1 MKTKL
6 LVAIALLLSFER
18 ANCLANAL
26 FYQQQEET
34 HQEGEEEEGEI
45 LLKIKPSVKTAVFND
60 NDIVY
65 NVNIKSTYKIKQ
77 DGKVSYLL
85 RDAFGKTMH
94 TAAKEVKIGPHG
106 GTSLSFK
113 LPPQAAGF
121 YDLSF
126 RFNLDAYDDTV
137 RNVFGVKPEQI
148 IPKLSKPA
156 DFNDFWKRT
165 KDSLKKIAP
174 NFTVVEQPSL
184 STKDIKVY
192 LVQMRSWGNVT
203 IKGWL
208 TIPNKRP
215 KKLPIR
221 YRVPGYLVTMEP
233 SMMEDDFAV
242 LQLNVRGNGNAKDAI
257 NTHGI
262 QYNLYN
268 INDKDRYVYRAVYM
282 DCIRGL
288 DFLYSHANLGLDT
301 SRISI
306 DGGSQG
312 GALAIV
318 VAALDKRIKL
328 VTTEVPLYADMHNA
342 YAITKEMFPGKLTP
356 VGYMVN
362 YVKQNRGF
370 TDQRLFRTWDYFDP
384 LNFAPLVKCPVLMGI
399 GLLDEL
405 CPPQCSYGL
414 FNKLSTAKKE
424 IWVTPDKGHEVDGN
438 YYRYQAQW
446 LREYFLLP

>member
-1 MKTKL
+1 GG
-6 LVAIALLLSFER
+6 
-18 ANCLANAL
+18 ANL
-26 FYQQQEET
+26 T
-34 HQEGEEEEGEI
+34 
-45 LLKIKPSVKTAVFND
+45 
-60 NDIVY
+60 
-65 NVNIKSTYKIKQ
+65 
-77 DGKVSYLL
+77 
-85 RDAFGKTMH
+85 
-94 TAAKEVKIGPHG
+94 
-106 GTSLSFK
+106 FK
-113 LPPQAAGF
+113 LPAQAAGF

-126 RFNLDAYDDTV
+126 RFNLEAYDDTV
-137 RNVFGVKPEQI
+137 RNVLGVDPDKI
-148 IPKLSKPA
+148 VTTLNKPA
-156 DFNDFWKRT
+156 DFNAFWKQT
-165 KDSLKKIAP
+165 KDSLAKIAP
-174 NFTVVEQPSL
+174 KYVVIPQPGK

-192 LVQMRSWGNVT
+192 LVEMQSWGNVT

-208 TIPNKRP
+208 TIPTNRP

-221 YRVPGYLVTMEP
+221 FRVPGYLVTMEP

-268 INDKDRYVYRAVYM
+268 INDKYKYVYRAVYM

-288 DFLYSHANLGLDT
+288 DFLYSQSGMGLDT

-312 GALAIV
+312 GALAVV
-318 VAALDKRIKL
+318 VAALDKRVKL

-342 YAITKEMFPGKLTP
+342 YTITKTMFPGKLTP

-362 YVKQNRGF
+362 YVKANPGF
-370 TDQRLFRTWDYFDP
+370 TEQRLYRTWDYFDP
-384 LNFAPLVKCPVLMGI
+384 LNFAQMVKCPVLMGI

-405 CPPQCSYGL
+405 CPPQCSYGM
-414 FNKLSTAKKE
+414 FNRLGTQKKE

>member
-6 LVAIALLLSFER
+6 FVALALLITFER
-18 ANCLANAL
+18 ANCFAAL
-26 FYQQQEET
+26 MFFQQQEET
-34 HQEGEEEEGEI
+34 HEEGEEEGEI
-45 LLKIKPSVKTAVFND
+45 LLKVKPSSKNAIFTGGR
-60 NDIVY
+60 DIVY
-65 NVNIKSTYKIKQ
+65 KVDIKSTYKIKQ

-85 RDAFGKTMH
+85 RDAFGKTTH
-94 TAAKEVKIGPHG
+94 TSVKDVKIGPHG
-106 GTSLSFK
+106 GANLTFK
-113 LPPQAAGF
+113 LPAQAAGF

-126 RFNLDAYDDTV
+126 RFNLEAYDDTV
-137 RNVFGVKPEQI
+137 RNVLGVDPDKI
-148 IPKLSKPA
+148 VTTLNKPA
-156 DFNDFWKRT
+156 DFNAFWKQT
-165 KDSLKKIAP
+165 KDSLAKIAP
-174 NFTVVEQPSL
+174 KYVVIPQPGK

-192 LVQMRSWGNVT
+192 QVEMQSWGNVT

-208 TIPNKRP
+208 TIPTNRP
-215 KKLPIR
+215 KKLPVR

-268 INDKDRYVYRAVYM
+268 INDKYKYVYRAVYM

-288 DFLYSHANLGLDT
+288 DFLYSQSGMGLDT

-312 GALAIV
+312 GALAVV
-318 VAALDKRIKL
+318 VAALDKRVKL
-328 VTTEVPLYADMHNA
+328 VTTEVPLYADIHNA
-342 YAITKEMFPGKLTP
+342 YAITKTMFPGKLTP

-362 YVKQNRGF
+362 YVKTNPGF
-370 TDQRLFRTWDYFDP
+370 TEQRLYRTWDYFDP

-405 CPPQCSYGL
+405 CPPQCSYGM
-414 FNKLSTAKKE
+414 FN
-424 IWVTPDKGHEVDGN
+424 
-438 YYRYQAQW
+438 
-446 LREYFLLP
+446 